1 MTILTKEV
9 DLCDEIR
16 RALGKGLG
24 DKFIKSS
31 EAICGCFTR
40 LQNFATAGSFT
51 AMSIRGEMTTATAKV
66 ADDTLSIEK
75 VPYPSVSHEFLSNL
89 CKCFGKVSLPILN
102 NRVDIAGVLKSIA
115 PWVIAQARDVSLSFT
130 PSSYLGIHA

>member
-9 DLCDEIR
+9 DLCEEIR

-24 DKFIKSS
+24 DKFIKAP

-40 LQNFATAGSFT
+40 LQNFATSGAFT
-51 AMSIRGEMTTATAKV
+51 AMSLRGEMTTATTKV

-75 VPYPSVSHEFLSNL
+75 VVALLS
-89 CKCFGKVSLPILN
+89 
-102 NRVDIAGVLKSIA
+102 
-115 PWVIAQARDVSLSFT
+115 
-130 PSSYLGIHA
+130 

>member
-1 MTILTKEV
+1 LTILTKEV

-24 DKFIKSS
+24 DKFIKSA

-40 LQNFATAGSFT
+40 LQNFATTGSFT
-51 AMSIRGEMTTATAKV
+51 AMSIRGEMTAATAKI

-75 VPYPSVSHEFLSNL
+75 VSYPYVSPEFSSNL
-89 CKCFGKVSLPILN
+89 FSALE
-102 NRVDIAGVLKSIA
+102 KS
-115 PWVIAQARDVSLSFT
+115 VCQS
-130 PSSYLGIHA
+130 